1 MHKQGQKANLFGRSP
16 TYSYLCGMVTKI
28 EHDSAKE
35 TEIIKSKYRV
45 DYVDSGLPRWLIEAA
60 FICIVVKAVFNWS
73 PVIDLTDGDF
83 FYFRAIVNTIVT
95 LVMYVGLLRG

>member
-1 MHKQGQKANLFGRSP
+1 
-16 TYSYLCGMVTKI
+16 MVTKI

-45 DYVDSGLPRWLIEAA
+45 DYVDRGLPRWLIEVA